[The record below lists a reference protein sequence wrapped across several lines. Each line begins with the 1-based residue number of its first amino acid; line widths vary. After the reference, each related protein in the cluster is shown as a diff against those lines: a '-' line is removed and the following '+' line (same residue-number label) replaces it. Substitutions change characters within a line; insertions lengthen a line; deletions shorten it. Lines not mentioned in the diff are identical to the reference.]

1 MPTYCLILFLYLLTV
16 NFVSMAVTW
25 ADKRKAQQ
33 NKWRTRESTL
43 ICLGMLG
50 GAPAM
55 WLTMLGIRHKTTRKK
70 FMVGLPVIFLTQ
82 FSLAGI
88 VFLLIEITCSK
99 FYAPVRENRHKK
111 ASLLWECAQRG
122 FFCLKALLSPFLLKK
137 FNQ

>member
-70 FMVGLPVIFLTQ
+70 LIVGLPVIFLTQ

-88 VFLLIEITCSK
+88 VFL
-99 FYAPVRENRHKK
+99 FDRNH
-111 ASLLWECAQRG
+111 LL
-122 FFCLKALLSPFLLKK
+122 
-137 FNQ
+137 